1 MKTRS
6 ILFCLILITVQAFT
20 GCHFFSSFKET
31 DEDVKSVELDRN
43 VVEMSVGSM
52 DMLNLSVKAKTE
64 QGSLKVEWSYDT
76 SVIKASCDSYGIVIT
91 ALKAGTTT
99 IQATCQ
105 GKTASCAL
113 RVLDNGTVAKV
124 EAPYVYC
131 SSDFVNIAP
140 NETKKVYASLYGGTN
155 ADINGFS
162 FVSDKPSVASVY
174 VEGNYCW
181 ITGMSEGLC
190 KITARHS
197 RTSFS
202 YSFLVNCSGSKTDIS
217 YITTGTNIVTINRST
232 EIKSKKLSVDLQ
244 NPVYPTYRDDFVWEV
259 TDEYGNVLSNPPV
272 QLDYTG
278 EKCTVTAI
286 ESGTCYIRVT
296 HPSSLYSLEILCR
309 IVENIDTAHITSS
322 ASYVIVNGGSSE
334 TVEVNLEGVP
344 DGVSVDLDK
353 FLWDFSDDADR
364 FIDYTVHGG
373 SEKGKGNCLWITG
386 KRNGS
391 AKVTVTHPLS
401 QTSKSIIITVRNST
415 EEAASSRIYIT
426 TMQNYIETKIGDS
439 DTQLDITL
447 TNISAGEEN
456 NLEWHIENDAAD
468 GSNEPVIIFSGCTGI
483 SYSKTK
489 ARSALSE
496 AAFGKAYITPNK
508 EGSAVITITHPKAA
522 YPTKV
527 LVKVLASD
535 SAVVI
540 PLSLSSS
547 SKTYYTIMK
556 DESEELCVSLS
567 NQKAGDEETLVWS
580 CDNPLFSLNPNG
592 TSCAVTYNGENLSKA
607 EITVSSSKASYPVK
621 FTVAGFSEYEQLQT
635 LKTVYTDKSVY
646 TLFNGDSTT
655 LQLNAIGYEETD
667 TISWDIPKNENNVV
681 SIINQNKNVL
691 NDKII
696 GTLELSANGN
706 STGLAEITAS
716 VTGSTEQ
723 VKYYIEVK
731 PKGIVDETKPC
742 YLTTTQNV
750 VTIDLSST
758 GDVYVMPVNIQIE
771 QYADIVWTDNNP
783 DIFEIASN
791 GSSCTILPLKEG
803 NGTLSVSHPLSTNE
817 ITINVHI
824 GSEYVF
830 NNSDVAYISTE
841 SDTVLIKK
849 DSDDFMFSAV
859 LAHTESDFIETD
871 GFSFESGNTGL
882 FTVNYENDKN
892 FCYITPKK
900 AGQAFLRISH
910 PKAQYSKEVLVIIEK
925 SLGEL
930 SEIPY
935 LSTSQNVV
943 TVVQGEFT
951 AVTVNLNNCSEYDS
965 SKWRWSTQNGNISD
979 VVTNN
984 GNTAMVSGVTPGT
997 TKVIVQ
1003 HSSCRYQL
1011 EIIVICLDSN
1021 IVSSNPFVQTN
1032 TNILNIKTGTSKT
1045 VTSSM
1050 VGGTQSDSGGFIW
1063 TVSDSTIALIN
1074 GTGSSCYVK
1083 GLKKGLAYIT
1093 VRNINYPDS
1102 YAKSILVNVEDTTVD
1117 ECYISVAKSIVK
1129 LNPKDKKG
1137 ENITAKLENG
1147 SPLDAQDFVW
1157 WADNYSVIN
1166 VDSVTDTVSIV
1177 PTGTAGTTYV
1187 HVKHPKVLEPADILV
1202 ICSEYDEF
1210 RFSDSSKSVLE
1221 KSISFLNMEV
1231 PFSESDTWIEYD
1243 STNTDV
1249 CVATGSNK
1257 VCMIAGIRPGS
1268 AKITARLKN
1277 ASGVIAESELAV
1289 IVERKGENINTI
1301 SMNTTIL
1308 NMNPGES
1315 KTLEALLSGGDIDEL
1330 DSYSIKWEVLETEES
1345 RGVVTLLKTEQGITL
1360 GKNAYVT
1367 ANKPGTA
1374 ILQVSHPKCEKYPLT
1389 VWITVPEKETP
1400 VITLDQTYLEIFKGD
1415 GSATITAKVQNGTA
1429 EDENSIIWTAP
1440 KVGGINIISIS
1451 KSKGKT
1457 CNIIP
1462 RNSGSTTLRAQLPN
1476 GVYADCVVTVIANA
1490 QLNLETNTV
1499 HVNPGYR
1506 ETIKYTVVP
1515 ESATVDWQEMMNGTD
1530 GYGTVNDYFDFE
1542 VNAAAKTITIIGRE
1556 IGSGYLYGYFA
1567 SDNGT
1572 ASAKLEVKCEY
1583 NYELDFEDNGVSRTR
1598 PRNGT
1603 VEQYAFHVYPRDMEI
1618 KAETGINSDYLEII
1632 SYSLDEQ
1639 AGNGIV
1645 YVKPKTEGMGG
1656 YIKITATN
1664 PNDTVNTPIEA
1675 KHYINSYYDAIHIR
1689 PVFETYSRSFSEYS
1703 SGVLKLG
1710 DGESVNIRLEI
1721 EEENTDI
1728 SNVKIVYNQASNS
1741 NGNIHSKKKEDGG
1754 YIECFYTANTAN
1766 NMPIYTIKHNNDI
1779 IDNDAYFV
1787 SKHFSYSSI
1796 YSYTDGSIWT
1806 DYEND
1811 ECDKIKRGHAYFKFI
1826 TGIELNGLNIEYAKT
1841 FKKHKCGVSNFYLK
1855 FDDAWFQNKEIDI
1868 AFLKDKYQ
1876 NALIATGNVIDNKYV
1891 IPGTVFRNESA
1902 YMFPIDSDNFYGS
1915 YNETSKCCTVVI
1927 NNNKNNYS
1935 PLDESKQKKLAP
1947 VLHPWFNG
1955 YTSSKDYDVKE
1966 YGYGTISI
1974 SFTHLGS
1981 TELTNLENI
1990 PVQVE
1995 VRKCPR
2001 NLKGVWK
2008 KEYINGNECY
2018 KLIDKA
2024 GLTEDEISY
2033 SSSPDYYAFF
2043 DETDLS
2049 LDTFNNTVKIISL
2062 KTNLLDYSVEYNNSD
2077 SEVTKVSFSD
2087 NNKFT
2092 ITALR
2097 EGNSVISGKIKYNIL
2112 HVDKEIDFE
2121 INVSVKAKNIY
2132 AVQFLDYGNEEIDL
2146 NNYLNK
2152 SFSITCNPIPDT
2164 YPFYTEQNFLDL
2176 YNTGRNWKSKA
2187 EDVQIYTY
2195 DSIDWSKLSITASN
2209 DNITVQNL
2217 SNGIIRFET
2226 KSEEYVPSVSDFII
2240 PSYPDE
2246 ESEAQAIEEIN
2257 NLINGKTIRR
2267 TKKGDTVVTVSHPD
2281 CPETVLKYY
2290 VNVSGGMFD

>member
-202 YSFLVNCSGSKTDIS
+202 YSFLVNCSGSKTDIP

-232 EIKSKKLSVDLQ
+232 EVKSKKLSVDLQ
-244 NPVYPTYRDDFVWEV
+244 NSVYPTYRDDFVWEV

-322 ASYVIVNGGSSE
+322 SSYVVVNGSSSE

-426 TMQNYIETKIGDS
+426 TMQNYIETKIGNS

-535 SAVVI
+535 SAVII
-540 PLSLSSS
+540 PLSLSAS

-592 TSCAVTYNGENLSKA
+592 TSCTITYNGENLSKA
-607 EITVSSSKASYPVK
+607 EITVSSPKASYPVK

-667 TISWDIPKNENNVV
+667 TISWDITKNENNVV
-681 SIINQNKNVL
+681 SIISQNKNTL
-691 NDKII
+691 NDRII
-696 GTLELSANGN
+696 GTLEFSADGN

-723 VKYYIEVK
+723 IKYYIEVK

-771 QYADIVWTDNNP
+771 QYTDILWTNNNP
-783 DIFEIASN
+783 DVFEIASN
-791 GSSCTILPLKEG
+791 GSCCTVLPLKEG

-817 ITINVHI
+817 ITINVHV

-965 SKWRWSTQNGNISD
+965 SKWRWTTQNGNISD

-1021 IVSSNPFVQTN
+1021 IVSANPFVQTN

-1045 VTSSM
+1045 ITSSM
-1050 VGGTQSDSGGFIW
+1050 VGGSESDSGGFIW

-1157 WADNYSVIN
+1157 WADNYSVIS

-1187 HVKHPKVLEPADILV
+1187 HVKHPKVLEPVDILV

-1231 PFSESDTWIEYD
+1231 PVSESDTWIEYD

-1268 AKITARLKN
+1268 AKITACLKN

-1301 SMNTTIL
+1301 FMNTTIL

-1330 DSYSIKWEVLETEES
+1330 DSYSIRWEVLETEES
-1345 RGVVTLLKTEQGITL
+1345 RGVLTLLKTEQGITL

-1515 ESATVDWQEMMNGTD
+1515 ESAMVDWQEMMNGTG

-1618 KAETGINSDYLEII
+1618 KAETGSNSDYLEII

-1639 AGNGIV
+1639 TGNGIV

-1675 KHYINSYYDAIHIR
+1675 KHYINSYYDSIHIK

-1703 SGVLKLG
+1703 GGVLKLG

-1721 EEENTDI
+1721 EEENADI

-1741 NGNIHSKKKEDGG
+1741 DSIHSKKKENGG
-1754 YIECFYTANTAN
+1754 HIECLYTANTAN
-1766 NMPIYTIKHNNDI
+1766 NMPIYTIRHNHDEI
-1779 IDNDAYFV
+1779 LEDYGVVV
-1787 SKHFSYSSI
+1787 SKHFEYTSAENKTYNDDYYSGTWDWHCHTVLWLKSVLKINGSSI
-1796 YSYTDGSIWT
+1796 SFRKKYQADKTGTAGIYARLKPMEFNGKTFDIKEIQSKLLDKLNSGLMGTVLPGIYVINKKDFF
-1806 DYEND
+1806 ND
-1811 ECDKIKRGHAYFKFI
+1811 EAFVMNNDWNPMYLWDNKDNEDKKVTFKFI
-1826 TGIELNGLNIEYAKT
+1826 NSNISSDYEQ
-1841 FKKHKCGVSNFYLK
+1841 S
-1855 FDDAWFQNKEIDI
+1855 
-1868 AFLKDKYQ
+1868 
-1876 NALIATGNVIDNKYV
+1876 
-1891 IPGTVFRNESA
+1891 
-1902 YMFPIDSDNFYGS
+1902 PI
-1915 YNETSKCCTVVI
+1915 V
-1927 NNNKNNYS
+1927 
-1935 PLDESKQKKLAP
+1935 
-1947 VLHPWFNG
+1947 HPWFKG
-1955 YTSSKDYDVKE
+1955 YTNCKNSKITE
-1966 YGYGTISI
+1966 TAYGTISI
-1974 SFTHLGS
+1974 TYTHLNS
-1981 TELTNLENI
+1981 TVLTTLESI
-1990 PVQVE
+1990 PVQIE
-1995 VRKCPR
+1995 VRDCPR
-2001 NLKGVWK
+2001 NLKGVW
-2008 KEYINGNECY
+2008 ERVIINGNECF
-2018 KLIDKA
+2018 KCIDTA
-2024 GLTEDEISY
+2024 GLPDDE
-2033 SSSPDYYAFF
+2033 
-2043 DETDLS
+2043 
-2049 LDTFNNTVKIISL
+2049 
-2062 KTNLLDYSVEYNNSD
+2062 
-2077 SEVTKVSFSD
+2077 VSFTSSD
-2087 NNKFT
+2087 NNYAYFEESDVELNTNNNSKTIKLTTNITDFNIELENSNPDVISYTFSNNILT
-2092 ITALR
+2092 ITALKQG
-2097 EGNSVISGKIKYNIL
+2097 EAEINAKIKFKIL
-2112 HVDKEIDFE
+2112 HLDKEIQTG
-2121 INVSVKAKNIY
+2121 INVSVRNKEIY
-2132 AVQFLDYGNEEIDL
+2132 TSQLIPDDNGYINTDS
-2146 NNYLNK
+2146 YLNK
-2152 SFSITCNPIPDT
+2152 AVSITCNSVSNNIT
-2164 YPFYTEQNFLDL
+2164 YPFYTDQDFLDL
-2176 YNTGRNWKSKA
+2176 YNIGRNWRNKT
-2187 EDVQIYTY
+2187 EEVQIFTH
-2195 DSIDWSKLSITASN
+2195 DSIDWSKLSVTASN

-2217 SNGIIRFET
+2217 GNGIIRFIT
-2226 KSEEYVPSVSDFII
+2226 KSEEYVLGISDFML

-2267 TKKGDTVVTVSHPD
+2267 TRKGDTVVTVSHPD